1 MRRTGKIASRR
12 DQPLRPSMTDHV
24 GQERRRAATDI
35 DVGLAA
41 EVADKPLHQC
51 AEKRHSPCSRGSLPD
66 EKA

>member
-1 MRRTGKIASRR
+1 
-12 DQPLRPSMTDHV
+12 MTDHV

-41 EVADKPLHQC
+41 EVADKRLHQC
-51 AEKRHSPCSRGSLPD
+51 AEKRHSPCSRGSLQD